1 VHSGRSINPSFYW
14 RLPNFFRYSRVA
26 IFLLIKFILVSFA
39 SGQRMCGTGFWS
51 STPLHFISICELS
64 GFDLSTEKELR
75 FNTYMDGVLKDLTQG
90 VSFENAGTVNS
101 IPIESLGFFAKLNT
115 LIIKDS
121 KLPTVKQ
128 KLFRKGF
135 KRIKHLDL
143 HSNGIKTVERL
154 AFREMTDLKFIRLAE
169 NEFESLPFNIFLH
182 NPGLENIDFSKNKI
196 QSVNPKLFHNLP
208 RLNVFQFEGNLCASK
223 NINCHSL
230 SNCNLNFTELNEDLK
245 KCHQNCEETPQCA
258 VQNKIPSNIFQAI
271 DDNSEKLMGFSTDI
285 GEVFDTTN
293 WKIFWRQFV

>member
-1 VHSGRSINPSFYW
+1 
-14 RLPNFFRYSRVA
+14 
-26 IFLLIKFILVSFA
+26 
-39 SGQRMCGTGFWS
+39 
-51 STPLHFISICELS
+51 
-64 GFDLSTEKELR
+64 
-75 FNTYMDGVLKDLTQG
+75 MDGVLKDLAEG

-121 KLPTVKQ
+121 NLPIVKQ
-128 KLFRKGF
+128 KLFRNGF
-135 KRIKHLDL
+135 KRIKYLDL
-143 HSNGIKTVERL
+143 HSNGIKTIERF

-169 NEFESLPFNIFLH
+169 NEIESLPFNIFLH

-196 QSVNPKLFHNLP
+196 QSVNPKLFQNLTN
-208 RLNVFQFEGNLCASK
+208 LNVFQFEGNLCASK

-230 SNCNLNFTELNEDLK
+230 SKCQLKLVELNEDLK

-258 VQNKIPSNIFQAI
+258 VQNKIPSHVLQAI
-271 DDNSEKLMGFSTDI
+271 DDNSEKLIDYSTDI
-285 GEVFDTTN
+285 GKVFNVTN